1 LTFKKA
7 YDKIIIWAA
16 SISSFYFSELSR
28 INLAIGLG
36 IEKIQMKIAISGKGG
51 VGKTLLAAFLS
62 KIFAES
68 GFSVIAIDADP
79 DANLAATL
87 GFPHPE
93 KITPI
98 SALSDLIEE
107 RVGVRPGTSGSFF
120 KLNPRVDDLPE
131 EYSVKLDG
139 IRLMVMGRIKR
150 GGTGCYCPEGA
161 LLQALLSHLLLQRDE
176 VVIMDMEAGIEHL
189 SRGTTKAVDKLII
202 VVEPGRRSIETAQ
215 TILSLAHD
223 LGVESIAAVGNKI
236 RSNPDKEFII
246 NSLPGIEILGYISYN
261 PAITEA
267 DLANKPLFAAAPQ
280 TVKEVRDIYLELK
293 SAAG

>member
-1 LTFKKA
+1 
-7 YDKIIIWAA
+7 
-16 SISSFYFSELSR
+16 
-28 INLAIGLG
+28 
-36 IEKIQMKIAISGKGG
+36 MKIAISGKGG

-87 GFPHPE
+87 GFPYPE

-98 SALSDLIEE
+98 SGLSDLIEE
-107 RVGVRPGTSGSFF
+107 RVGVRPGQSGSFF

-189 SRGTTKAVDKLII
+189 SRGTVKAVDKLII

-215 TILSLAHD
+215 TILNLAHD

-236 RSNPDKEFII
+236 RSEADRQFIRK
-246 NSLPGIEILGYISYN
+246 SLPGIEILGYISYN

-267 DLANKPLFAAAPQ
+267 DLANKPLFTAVPQ
-280 TVKEVRDIYLELK
+280 TAQEVRDIYHKLMSASRQPGLK
-293 SAAG
+293 R

>member
-1 LTFKKA
+1 
-7 YDKIIIWAA
+7 
-16 SISSFYFSELSR
+16 
-28 INLAIGLG
+28 
-36 IEKIQMKIAISGKGG
+36 MKIAISGKGG
-51 VGKTLLAAFLS
+51 VGKTLLAALLS
-62 KIFAES
+62 KISAES

-87 GFPHPE
+87 GFPHPD

-98 SALSDLIEE
+98 SALNDLIEE
-107 RVGVRPGTSGSFF
+107 RVGVRPGASGAFF

-161 LLQALLSHLLLQRDE
+161 LLQALLSHLLLQRNE

-189 SRGTTKAVDKLII
+189 SRGTAKAVDILII

-215 TILSLAHD
+215 TILNLAQD
-223 LGVESIAAVGNKI
+223 IGLTKIAAVGNKI
-236 RSNPDKEFII
+236 RNASDREFIE
-246 NSLPGIEILGYISYN
+246 NNLPGIEMLGYISYE
-261 PAITEA
+261 PTITEA
-267 DLANKPLFAAAPQ
+267 DLAGKPVFTNVPQ
-280 TVKEVRDIYLELK
+280 TVNEVRDIYRKLV
-293 SAAG
+293 STGQQPT